1 MLDSNQADLK
11 AQAKERIQK
20 LVEDFLKVVEQG
32 KKDRY
37 NEERVKIT
45 FVLPFLEA
53 LGWNPRTDEILPEQ
67 STLTGRAD
75 FGLRLSGRTKI
86 YVEMKSFTKDLNGHD
101 TVKGKLRNYSD
112 QAIQYAWGMK
122 ADWAVLTNFEETRLY
137 DSHVRKAEDGI
148 VWKKPLRFTE
158 YASRFDELWLL
169 SKYSVLSGAL
179 DAYKAKAGRPP
190 VDKAFL
196 NDLMHCRQLL
206 IEDIKKKNASLS
218 SDQIGDC
225 VQKILDRLIFIKNC
239 EDRLI
244 IPAESLWKRY
254 KAWQETAIDREIV
267 IFMLDL
273 RNFFRYFDKVFN
285 GKLFEKHLCEELD
298 IDNAVFEEIINT
310 LYGDDDHLG
319 YNFNVIPINVLGQA
333 YELYIGSII
342 MEKQGKTSGLEIVK
356 SAAKRKDL
364 GIYYTPE
371 PVVNYIVRKTLGN
384 VLEQCKT
391 PEDVS
396 KIKVLDPACGSGSFL
411 IKAFDV
417 LKEWYDNYNKNNRVS
432 KTIGTLDAHF
442 LPISNIEERILTQNL
457 YGVDLDQQAIEI
469 TILNLSLRAVKTR
482 EKLPYMADHIRCGN
496 SLIDDQTIVGNK
508 AFKWTEEFKEIMSNG
523 GFDIV
528 IGNPPYVR
536 VQQLDYKEIDFFKS
550 HYEVAHERIDISLMF
565 FELASKIAK
574 KLAKVG
580 FISTTQFMTAE
591 YGRNLRKFLLSKRI
605 EKFVDFCSLP
615 IFEDAITYPAI
626 IIFSNDAPVTFDY
639 YRISK
644 LSNFLLDNL
653 SLALDKNMDG
663 ITKLQVEPSSLGDG
677 TWNFTDSEQKE
688 ILLRIRNRS
697 NTILL
702 GDFASPSTG
711 ITTGADQ
718 ILLLGERTISLNKI

>member
-1 MLDSNQADLK
+1 M
-11 AQAKERIQK
+11 
-20 LVEDFLKVVEQG
+20 
-32 KKDRY
+32 
-37 NEERVKIT
+37 
-45 FVLPFLEA
+45 
-53 LGWNPRTDEILPEQ
+53 
-67 STLTGRAD
+67 
-75 FGLRLSGRTKI
+75 
-86 YVEMKSFTKDLNGHD
+86 
-101 TVKGKLRNYSD
+101 
-112 QAIQYAWGMK
+112 
-122 ADWAVLTNFEETRLY
+122 
-137 DSHVRKAEDGI
+137 
-148 VWKKPLRFTE
+148 
-158 YASRFDELWLL
+158 
-169 SKYSVLSGAL
+169 
-179 DAYKAKAGRPP
+179 
-190 VDKAFL
+190 
-196 NDLMHCRQLL
+196 
-206 IEDIKKKNASLS
+206 
-218 SDQIGDC
+218 
-225 VQKILDRLIFIKNC
+225 
-239 EDRLI
+239 
-244 IPAESLWKRY
+244 
-254 KAWQETAIDREIV
+254 
-267 IFMLDL
+267 
-273 RNFFRYFDKVFN
+273 
-285 GKLFEKHLCEELD
+285 
-298 IDNAVFEEIINT
+298 
-310 LYGDDDHLG
+310 
-319 YNFNVIPINVLGQA
+319 
-333 YELYIGSII
+333 
-342 MEKQGKTSGLEIVK
+342 
-356 SAAKRKDL
+356 
-364 GIYYTPE
+364 
-371 PVVNYIVRKTLGN
+371 
-384 VLEQCKT
+384 
-391 PEDVS
+391 
-396 KIKVLDPACGSGSFL
+396 
-411 IKAFDV
+411 
-417 LKEWYDNYNKNNRVS
+417 
-432 KTIGTLDAHF
+432 
-442 LPISNIEERILTQNL
+442 
-457 YGVDLDQQAIEI
+457 DQQAIEI

-508 AFKWTEEFKEIMSNG
+508 AFKWNEEFKEIMSNG

-565 FELASKIAK
+565 FELASKLAK

-718 ILLLGERTISLNKI
+718 ILLLGERTISLNKIESGILIKTLRGRNIEPWLIRGSFDYSIYPYELDNDGTRLLSVEEMEKMYPNTYSYLLKNKEGLLRRKDSRREVAESKQWYSLIRKGRLDTFRSSKIVTPALTKHNSFAFDNEASAFLTGGAGVFSMIQERFDSCYLLAVLNSKLIVLPSSNIDKETRRLLFVPSYFSRSNPHCRTWQKRTNSFCPIS